1 MRLQSTHYLLLSF
14 IWAVPLS
21 AQVDTARVDAVF
33 ARFAG
38 HSPGCALNVIAD
50 GRSVYEKGYG
60 YASLE
65 LDVPITPRTVF
76 DIGSVSKQFTA
87 MSILLLARDGKLSLD
102 DDIRRYV
109 PELPDLGHVTI
120 RQLMHHT
127 SGWRDYTDLMALG
140 GWDERDH
147 TTDQD
152 GIDVLR
158 RQRALN
164 FPPGTNWRYS
174 NTGFFLMSLVV
185 KRVSGASLREFAAER
200 IFAPLGMSD
209 TRFLDDTRQIV
220 PRRATAYAPAD
231 SGGGWQVEMAN
242 WDQVGDGAVQ
252 TTVEDL
258 AKWDA
263 NFYTPIVGDARLV
276 EMLQTPDQAHYGFGL
291 WRDRYHDD
299 TVVWHTGAWAG
310 YRAVIMRFPDRR
322 RSIIVLCNVADAH
335 TRLLATR
342 LADLMIQP
350 RFAEPPKG
358 PQTVRAHAMVGLYSS
373 DAVGDILRVT
383 TRGADTVLIEVGD
396 RHHILVPSGM
406 LLRDTTDGA
415 TYEFGDRRVVVRS
428 FGDIPDTMRLV
439 PPPGRSPGLPGRYVS
454 PELNVTWTV
463 LTKGSKLML
472 HRPRGDDLALAPLYA
487 DGYMTSDGTPVH
499 FLRDASGQVTALSI
513 TTNGV
518 HDLRFSRDRT
528 GGARGGGQGHPSP
541 GSRPGE

>member
-1 MRLQSTHYLLLSF
+1 MILKSIKYLLLSI
-14 IWAVPLS
+14 IWAAPLG

-38 HSPGCALNVIAD
+38 HSPGCALNLIAD
-50 GRSVYEKGYG
+50 GKSVYEKGYG

-109 PELPDLGHVTI
+109 PALPDLGHVTI

-127 SGWRDYTDLMALG
+127 SGWRDYTDLMALA

-147 TTDQD
+147 TTDD
-152 GIDVLR
+152 DAIEVLR

-164 FPPGTNWRYS
+164 FAPGTNWRYS

-185 KRVSGASLREFAAER
+185 KRVSGTSLRDFAAAR
-200 IFAPLGMSD
+200 IFGPLGMSD
-209 TRFLDDTRQIV
+209 TQFLDDTRLII
-220 PRRATAYAPAD
+220 PRRATAYTPAD
-231 SGGGWQVEMAN
+231 SGGGWQVEMSN

-263 NFYTPIVGDARLV
+263 NFYTPVVGDARLV

-291 WRDRYHDD
+291 WRDTYRHQ

-322 RSIIVLCNVADAH
+322 RSIIALCNVANAH
-335 TRLLATR
+335 TRLLATH
-342 LADLMIQP
+342 LADLLIED
-350 RFAEPPKG
+350 RFSAPPEG
-358 PQTVRAHAMVGLYSS
+358 VQRTVRAADIVGLYSS

-383 TRGADTVLIEVGD
+383 VRGADTVVIEVGD
-396 RHHILVPSGM
+396 QHHVLVPSGG

-415 TYEFGDRRVVVRS
+415 TYEFGDRRVIVRS
-428 FGDIPDTMRLV
+428 FGDIPDTMRRVL
-439 PPPGRSPGLPGRYVS
+439 PPAESFGTTFDGTYRSS
-454 PELNVTWTV
+454 ELRQTWTIRG
-463 LTKGSKLML
+463 LKI
-472 HRPRGDDLALAPLYA
+472 HRPRGEDIVLTPLYR
-487 DGYMTSDGTPVH
+487 DGFLTSDGTPIR

-518 HDLRFSRDRT
+518 HDLRFSR
-528 GGARGGGQGHPSP
+528 ALHSQ
-541 GSRPGE
+541 EQ